1 MVKAKFGAW
10 CACAR
15 RGRRELMIRGRS
27 REGNLSSHSAS
38 SPAGERGFTMT
49 ELMVALMVFTLIGGA
64 VVLLLGK
71 SQTIFR
77 TEAGV
82 SEMDQNAR
90 LLMDFLTRDIQ
101 QSKENGLG
109 LGSKFRS
116 IYSSDGPEG
125 NTDEVTVISSETE
138 SKVPAAALPL
148 FSASTQAVSVSEGYI
163 EVMPNQAGH
172 MEPQQVINS
181 ITPNEEFIISSTR
194 EGGSVQFDFVKV
206 TGARLTRE
214 GNIGINVQQVQH
226 KGVQPEI
233 AYGENYPNGA
243 FTMRPVAIKRYFVD
257 RTDAEHP
264 TFALSVNDGAP
275 IAIARN
281 VVAFQLRYLEV
292 QDGEVEG
299 QWVKHQNIAREFK
312 TQAIEVTFTARTEIE
327 GDKQAE
333 RLVTLASVIRPRQTP
348 GGDYS
353 TNPDGPGGGGGSN
366 PGGPGDGGGP
376 GGGYPGDPG
385 GGGPTGGGPGGGGR
399 GSGEPGGGGWDDGN
413 PRGGTTGGGS
423 GGQGDVGYDHR
434 TKQIGKQPKLGERL
448 NPRKP

>member
-1 MVKAKFGAW
+1 MKARGERQERHTYAETP
-10 CACAR
+10 R
-15 RGRRELMIRGRS
+15 RGE
-27 REGNLSSHSAS
+27 N
-38 SPAGERGFTMT
+38 ERGFTMM
-49 ELMVALMVFTLIGGA
+49 ELMVAMLVFTLIGGA
-64 VVLLLGK
+64 VVLLLSK

-77 TEAGV
+77 SEAGV

-116 IYSSDGPEG
+116 IHSHNGPDG
-125 NTDEVTVISSETE
+125 NTDEVTVISSETQ

-148 FSASTQAVSVSEGYI
+148 FSASTQAVSMSEGYI
-163 EVMPNQAGH
+163 EVMANQAGH
-172 MEPQQVINS
+172 VNAQEVINS
-181 ITPNEEFIISSTR
+181 ITSNEEFIVSAVR

-214 GNIGINVQQVQH
+214 GNIGINVNQIQH
-226 KGVQPEI
+226 KGVQPEV
-233 AYGENYPNGA
+233 AYGESYPNGV
-243 FTMRPVAIKRYFVD
+243 FTMRPVTIKRYFVD
-257 RTDAEHP
+257 RTDQEHP
-264 TFALSVNDGAP
+264 TFALSVNDGPP

-292 QDGEVEG
+292 EDGEVEG
-299 QWVKHQNIAREFK
+299 RWVKEQTVAREFK

-348 GGDYS
+348 GGDYA

-366 PGGPGDGGGP
+366 PGQPGDGTNP
-376 GGGYPGDPG
+376 GGGFPDDPG
-385 GGGPTGGGPGGGGR
+385 GGGTTGGGPGGGGR
-399 GSGEPGGGGWDDGN
+399 GAGGPGGGWDDG
-413 PRGGTTGGGS
+413 PRGGTAGS
-423 GGQGDVGYDHR
+423 DGRDGDGYDHR
-434 TKQIGKQPKLGERL
+434 TRRIGKQPRLGERL
-448 NPRKP
+448 NPKRP